1 MPHEISLAEAI
12 THLKEIEGRYQA
24 LYRYTRAPE
33 SIRRRLKDGAAHAHH
48 VASLASAYER
58 KTRNANPDHA

>member
-1 MPHEISLAEAI
+1 MTHEIPLAEAI
-12 THLKEIEGRYQA
+12 AHLKEIEGRYQV
-24 LYRYTRAPE
+24 LYRYVNAPE

-48 VASLASAYER
+48 VASLTSAYER